1 MGDFIAATFPESATL
16 QGKAREPLGGIL
28 AMSDFGR
35 LP

>member
-1 MGDFIAATFPESATL
+1 MGDFSAATFPESATS
-16 QGKAREPLGGIL
+16 QGEAKEPLGGIL